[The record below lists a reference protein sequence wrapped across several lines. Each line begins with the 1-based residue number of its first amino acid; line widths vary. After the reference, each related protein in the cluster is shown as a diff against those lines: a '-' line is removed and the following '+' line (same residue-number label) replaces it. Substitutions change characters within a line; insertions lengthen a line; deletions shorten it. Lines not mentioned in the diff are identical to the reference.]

1 MQITKKEIMPILM
14 SCTDEYF
21 SATALWRLC
30 GGDPKKKPIKYL
42 RYDFAKSFIAQEYGI
57 ESELLEASEGSLNS
71 DLPYRS
77 VKGRNGG
84 TYMKRALLI
93 DYAQWLS
100 PEIKSLVIETFLEF
114 GQVMLAAPE
123 AKTAIL
129 VEKAMES
136 ALPEKPK
143 SEKETIDDK
152 IERLRRV
159 EAIATRKAFVSA
171 IEVVAGVRM
180 QDSPELCHFVAR
192 ITDEIYRA
200 FLGNSTKQLQ
210 HGLGLNKKSTPRDSL
225 NTHYIYAISTTEQE
239 ILYYLQEK
247 GSEANLQGVLDI
259 IHEMADELCGGLL
272 RRADRRQPAA
282 TNRRL
287 RAGSGF
293 KSGEYSARREE
304 DSKILFSFTPAKA
317 LLGKS

>member
-1 MQITKKEIMPILM
+1 MKITKNEIMPILT
-14 SCTDEYF
+14 SSTDEYF

-30 GGDPKKKPIKYL
+30 GGDPKKKPTEYL
-42 RYDFAKSFIAQEYGI
+42 RYDYAKSFIAQEYGI
-57 ESELLEASEGSLNS
+57 ES

-84 TYMKRALLI
+84 TYMKRALLV

-114 GQVMLAAPE
+114 GQVTLAAPE

-152 IERLRRV
+152 IERLRRL

-192 ITDEIYRA
+192 VTDEIYRA

-247 GSEANLQGVLDI
+247 GSEANLQSELDI
-259 IHEMADELCGGLL
+259 IDEMADELCGGLL
-272 RRADRRQPAA
+272 RRAERRQPAA

-293 KSGEYSARREE
+293 ESGEYSARREE

-317 LLGKS
+317 LLGRS